1 MKNYNDIAGEQA
13 DIKLIVDR
21 VYNIG
26 YNKAYT
32 DRQIEEQFDDDREK
46 AIEEAYQKGL
56 NDARECAQKIWHM
69 IFPVRVKIF
78 GTDNLGDIFDSYSPS
93 EAVAKIEEYE
103 EKKEAEDEEMY
114 RDFEVGD
121 VVEHS
126 ASGNTFR
133 AIVTCISR
141 DELGTT
147 DISLMYSDGSIA
159 KQHVGDTPWR
169 KTGKRVDAY
178 LKAALEQVDQ

>member
-46 AIEEAYQKGL
+46 AINEAYQNGL
-56 NDARECAQKIWHM
+56 NYAWECVQKIWNM
-69 IFPVRVKIF
+69 IAPTRDKVF
-78 GTDNLGDIFDSYSPS
+78 GTEPLADILESYSAS
-93 EAVAKIEEYE
+93 EAIAKVKEYE
-103 EKKEAEDEEMY
+103 EKNAEDEGMY

-133 AIVTCISR
+133 AIVTCVSR
-141 DELGTT
+141 NELGTL
-147 DISLMYSDGSIA
+147 DISLMYSDGSIS

-169 KTGKRVDAY
+169 KTGKRADAY